1 MQQEPCMGFIH
12 IVQKGEN
19 LYRIGTQYQVSV
31 SALIYANPFV
41 DVYSLQIGDEL
52 CIPKLIPHS

>member
-19 LYRIGTQYQVSV
+19 LYRIGKQYQVSV

-52 CIPKLIPHS
+52 CIPKL